1 MQEWSRFELKGH
13 TFVAYLPSDD
23 TEESVFSISVLKDG
37 AELRREKIALFHRP
51 IFGPDVEDV
60 AMLNEKVEEIIADL
74 GLE

>member
-1 MQEWSRFELKGH
+1 MQEWARFELKGH
-13 TFVAYLPSDD
+13 SFVAYLPSDD
-23 TEESVFSISVLKDG
+23 AEESVFTLSVVSDG
-37 AELRREKIALFHRP
+37 TELRREKIALFHRP